1 MRRQVLIIPLVVGL
15 GAAVAW
21 RVRAQDAYKHA
32 PSGGSTTVEGTETS
46 AASKTGGRMIHMTPR
61 EGDTVAAGQVIGRL
75 DCADAE
81 AAEVAARAHIDAA
94 KAQLTLAEAG
104 SKGAHSAAVAAAAQ
118 VSALESQ
125 VRAAEIAK

>member
-1 MRRQVLIIPLVVGL
+1 MRRQLLIIPLIAGL

-21 RVRAQDAYKHA
+21 RVHAQDAYKHG

-46 AASKTGGRMIHMTPR
+46 AASKTGGRLIELTLR
-61 EGDTVAAGQVIGRL
+61 EGDAVSAGQVIGRL

-94 KAQLTLAEAG
+94 KAQLALAEAG
-104 SKGAHSAAVAAAAQ
+104 
-118 VSALESQ
+118 
-125 VRAAEIAK
+125 